1 MQKLTGMSDK
11 EGKSEVSWGGGVTFT
26 LFIINTSES
35 QRNDLEKE
43 TMK

>member
-11 EGKSEVSWGGGVTFT
+11 EGKSEVSWGGVTFT

>member
-11 EGKSEVSWGGGVTFT
+11 EGKSEVSWGGDTIT